1 MVRKLGEGIKR
12 QEERVK
18 NIMRE
23 AQKLQAKLLEELRK
37 VKVEGSAGGG
47 MVRIEMDGEQTV
59 ISVKIEPQILED
71 KDISMLEDLILA
83 AFNDA
88 KKKVTEETQ
97 ESFKSITGFSIPI

>member
-1 MVRKLGEGIKR
+1 M
-12 QEERVK
+12 K
-18 NIMRE
+18 NIMQE

-97 ESFKSITGFSIPI
+97 ESFKSITGFSIPT

>member
-1 MVRKLGEGIKR
+1 M
-12 QEERVK
+12 Q
-18 NIMRE
+18 E

-97 ESFKSITGFSIPI
+97 ESFKSITGFSIPT

>member
-97 ESFKSITGFSIPI
+97 ESFKSITGFPIPT

>member
-1 MVRKLGEGIKR
+1 M
-12 QEERVK
+12 Q
-18 NIMRE
+18 E

-97 ESFKSITGFSIPI
+97 ESFKSITGFPIPT